1 MRKQSLLLVI
11 LGMTLPVPLFVVA
24 CHSDGGSTK
33 AKAEEIPSA
42 QVATA
47 QRGNLAHTLSLAG
60 QFQPYQVVDV
70 HPKVTGFMAKINVD
84 IGDRVHKGQTLAVLE
99 VPELNAQLRG
109 TGFEMQQAKDELLR
123 TQHEIKRAEAIHSA
137 LHADYQRLLEASK
150 AQPGL
155 VAQQELDD
163 AQSKDLSS
171 ESQVDA
177 SKAAAAGAQE
187 HIQVAG
193 ADNERVQ
200 ALQNY
205 TNVTAPLDGVV
216 VWRYADTGAL
226 IQSGTNSNEQ
236 DIPIVRLSQSGLLR
250 LRMPIPEADV
260 QFVHLGDSM
269 EVRVDAIGRSF
280 TGKIVRFTRDVNF
293 ETRTMETEVDVENR
307 DLSIA
312 PGMYANTQM
321 QLAHANR
328 VATMGQLAASIAH
341 EVNQPLA
348 GIVMNGNASLR
359 WLALDPPN
367 LREAREAISRVIRD
381 GKRAGDVIARIRAMF
396 KKTAKVNEQFDINDT
411 IREVLALT
419 RNEMQKN
426 SIALRLHLP
435 ADLPPVVGDRVQV
448 QQVLMNLILNA
459 IEAMNPIQN
468 RVRML
473 VIKTSGNGNGEV
485 RVELQDSGVGL
496 DPAAAERIF
505 DSFHSTK
512 PGGMGMG
519 LSISRSIV
527 ENHAGRL
534 WATANNGCGATFQF
548 TLSTQAPRSQAQ
560 VKS

>member
-1 MRKQSLLLVI
+1 MQKQSSLLVI
-11 LGMTLPVPLFVVA
+11 LGMMLPASLCVVA
-24 CHSDGGSTK
+24 CHSDGGSSK
-33 AKAEEIPSA
+33 AKADEIPSA
-42 QVATA
+42 EVATA

-123 TQHEIKRAEAIHSA
+123 TQHEIKRAEATHSA

-177 SKAAAAGAQE
+177 AKAAAAGAQE

-250 LRMPIPEADV
+250 LRMPIPENDV
-260 QFVHLGDSM
+260 QFVHVGDQM
-269 EVRVDAIGRSF
+269 QVRVDAIGRSF

-293 ETRTMETEVDVENR
+293 ETRTMETEIDVENR
-307 DLSIA
+307 DLSIS
-312 PGMYANTQM
+312 PGMYANTEM
-321 QLAHANR
+321 QLAHVEN
-328 VATMGQLAASIAH
+328 VTTIPV
-341 EVNQPLA
+341 E
-348 GIVMNGNASLR
+348 
-359 WLALDPPN
+359 ALV
-367 LREAREAISRVIRD
+367 LK
-381 GKRAGDVIARIRAMF
+381 G
-396 KKTAKVNEQFDINDT
+396 NEQTVYCLDSDNRIH
-411 IREVLALT
+411 IRTVRVGLRGSKLA
-419 RNEMQKN
+419 E
-426 SIALRLHLP
+426 I
-435 ADLPPVVGDRVQV
+435 
-448 QQVLMNLILNA
+448 
-459 IEAMNPIQN
+459 
-468 RVRML
+468 
-473 VIKTSGNGNGEV
+473 TSGLESGERVVLGGQENYTEGERVSPILTQEPASDVMRESGGVIDMKGETEESNG
-485 RVELQDSGVGL
+485 
-496 DPAAAERIF
+496 
-505 DSFHSTK
+505 
-512 PGGMGMG
+512 
-519 LSISRSIV
+519 
-527 ENHAGRL
+527 
-534 WATANNGCGATFQF
+534 GA
-548 TLSTQAPRSQAQ
+548 
-560 VKS
+560 K